1 MSRFSFGMP
10 FGWFVVAWSAELPPG
25 AVAKRNFFDR
35 ELVLFRG
42 ETGEAHVLGAYC
54 PHLGAHL
61 GVGGKVEGDSL
72 RCPFHGWRFSGQ
84 GDCLEIPYAKRIPP
98 NAKADALP
106 SAESGGVIW
115 AWHHPDG
122 AAPSF
127 DPPEIAEFGAEGW
140 TADWT
145 KYEWTVAT
153 HPQEVTENSVDWPH
167 FHEVHLMAPPPERKV
182 EFKGHEI
189 LWEAAT
195 KKNVTTLDGAEDEI
209 RVIGRNPGL
218 GCSYVRYTGMGE
230 SVIVMG
236 MTPIDSASIRMFFGV
251 IGNKAGRTDYEMAAF
266 HQSYAD
272 DMAVAVQQDFPIWEN
287 KIYRAQPKLCDGD
300 GPVGD
305 FRRWA
310 TQFYVTAE

>member
-1 MSRFSFGMP
+1 MP

-25 AVAKRNFFDR
+25 AVAKQNFFDR

-98 NAKADALP
+98 NAKANALP

-167 FHEVHLMAPPPERKV
+167 FHEVHLMSPPPERKV

-195 KKNVTTLDGAEDEI
+195 KKNVTTLDGAEDAI

-236 MTPIDSASIRMFFGV
+236 MTPIDSESIRMFFGV
-251 IGNKAGRTDYEMAAF
+251 IGNKAGAPTKRWLRFISPMR
-266 HQSYAD
+266 
-272 DMAVAVQQDFPIWEN
+272 MIWPSPA
-287 KIYRAQPKLCDGD
+287 RLD
-300 GPVGD
+300 
-305 FRRWA
+305 
-310 TQFYVTAE
+310 